1 MEKVKKIHIH
11 DMQPVLMIAKYPRAT
26 IRFCIMF
33 KPLIYFFF
41 IGIVGA
47 FSSQLSNFVNEDY
60 PFQFTLGDIVSSS
73 MIFSVIVFV
82 FSTLISAALMQ
93 FFGKTLGGKGNFKQ
107 MFRALCLT
115 YIPFIWILPALLFWM
130 QLSPE
135 SYFVI
140 PGIELTIGD
149 QLMTYA
155 GPILIVS
162 ASIWS
167 LFLIVKAIQEVQR
180 LSLLRSIVSFLLL
193 VVVFASFSII
203 LFMTTGVRLI

>member
-1 MEKVKKIHIH
+1 
-11 DMQPVLMIAKYPRAT
+11 MIAKYPRAT

-41 IGIVGA
+41 IGIVGT
-47 FSSQLSNFVNEDY
+47 FSSQLSNFVNEEY
-60 PFQFTLGDIVSSS
+60 PFQFTLGDIISSS
-73 MIFSVIVFV
+73 VIFSVIVFV

-93 FFGKTLGGKGNFKQ
+93 FFGRTLGGKGNFKQ

-135 SYFVI
+135 SYFII

-149 QLMTYA
+149 RIMTFA
-155 GPILIVS
+155 GPTLIFL

-167 LFLIVKAIQEVQR
+167 IFLVVKAIQEVQR
-180 LSLLRSIVSFLLL
+180 LSMLRSIVSFLLL
-193 VVVFASFSII
+193 VVVIASFSIM
-203 LFMTTGVRLI
+203 LFMTTGVSLI

>member
-149 QLMTYA
+149 HLMTYA
-155 GPILIVS
+155 GPILIVI

-203 LFMTTGVRLI
+203 LFMTTGVYLI

>member
-1 MEKVKKIHIH
+1 
-11 DMQPVLMIAKYPRAT
+11 
-26 IRFCIMF
+26 MF

-47 FSSQLSNFVNEDY
+47 FSSQLSNFVKEEY

-93 FFGKTLGGKGNFKQ
+93 FFGKALGGKGNFKQ

-155 GPILIVS
+155 GPILIVI
-162 ASIWS
+162 ASIWN

-180 LSLLRSIVSFLLL
+180 LSMLRSIVSFLLL

-203 LFMTTGVRLI
+203 LYMTTGVLLI

>member
-1 MEKVKKIHIH
+1 MGKVKKIHIH

-41 IGIVGA
+41 VGIVGA
-47 FSSQLSNFVNEDY
+47 FSSELSKLVNMKY
-60 PFQFTLGDIVSSS
+60 PLQFALGDIVSSS

-82 FSTLISAALMQ
+82 FSTLISGAIIQ
-93 FFGKTLGGKGNFKQ
+93 FFGRTLGGKGNFKQ
-107 MFRALCLT
+107 MFRSLCLA

-140 PGIELTIGD
+140 PGKELTIGD
-149 QLMTYA
+149 QIMTYI
-155 GPILIVS
+155 GRILIFV
-162 ASIWS
+162 ASCWS
-167 LFLIVKAIQEVQR
+167 LFLVVKAIQEVQR
-180 LSLLRSIVSFLLL
+180 LSMLRSIVSFLLL
-193 VVVFASFSII
+193 VVVIASFSII

>member
-135 SYFVI
+135 SYFII
-140 PGIELTIGD
+140 PGIALTIGD
-149 QLMTYA
+149 RIMTFV
-155 GPILIVS
+155 GPALIFL

-167 LFLIVKAIQEVQR
+167 IFLVVKAIQEVQR
-180 LSLLRSIVSFLLL
+180 LSMLRSIVSFLLL
-193 VVVFASFSII
+193 VVVIASFSIM
-203 LFMTTGVRLI
+203 LFMTTGVSLI

>member
-1 MEKVKKIHIH
+1 LEKVKKIHIH